1 MCLHCQCFALIFP
14 APLHLYQSVS
24 LNLCLS
30 SLLKLMSYRS
40 ACLPCR
46 CPMHVINLA
55 SIFRLVYNR
64 PALHNKA
71 SVSFSFTFFSPVDTI
86 VQMTTIFSTLIR
98 QLMSPADTPSV
109 PLSQPLQLKY
119 ITSYD
124 SPPPPEQAAKI
135 CNDHK
140 KKVFTHLGDSRE
152 WGANHTVFC

>member
-1 MCLHCQCFALIFP
+1 
-14 APLHLYQSVS
+14 
-24 LNLCLS
+24 
-30 SLLKLMSYRS
+30 
-40 ACLPCR
+40 
-46 CPMHVINLA
+46 MHVINLA

-109 PLSQPLQLKY
+109 PLSQPLQLTY

-124 SPPPPEQAAKI
+124 SPPSKLQKYETATKKDWGTVGSEVQIIPYFVKI
-135 CNDHK
+135 C
-140 KKVFTHLGDSRE
+140 L
-152 WGANHTVFC
+152 